1 MPQFASLDCIGCGEF
16 PQRPVSCGFPQGSR
30 VRAAE
35 GTQAQDKPGWF
46 IWSEHFPDPLI
57 HSALLQWQS
66 PIGKRADVDKHA
78 SR

>member
-1 MPQFASLDCIGCGEF
+1 MCAPICLSRLYRLWGVPAETS
-16 PQRPVSCGFPQGSR
+16 RGFPQGSR

-35 GTQAQDKPGWF
+35 GTRAQDKPGWF

-66 PIGKRADVDKHA
+66 PIGKRADVAKHA